1 MSQRSNIVSA
11 GIFQPILSLT
21 LMCDSVVLDPNNPLL
36 VAIVGP
42 GPCILN
48 IDPASLGLTQPRPTR
63 AQLATMVACALECA
77 QDSDATRLLPPVCEG
92 VDAVQLV
99 ACYFLWSMEHPFPI
113 YRLITNPLNVSG
125 TRSKEALEQQ
135 LPLIKLLCIAH
146 RAVPRS
152 SALWCNPCPWC
163 MTLPLC
169 T

>member
-48 IDPASLGLTQPRPTR
+48 IDPAPLGLTQPRPTR

-77 QDSDATRLLPPVCEG
+77 QDSDALRLLPPECEG
-92 VDAVQLV
+92 VAAVQLV
-99 ACYFLWSMEHPFPI
+99 AVYFFWSMERPFPV
-113 YRLITNPLNVSG
+113 YRFVTNPLNVSG
-125 TRSKEALEQQ
+125 TRTVESLEHQ

-146 RAVPRS
+146 RAIPRS
-152 SALWCNPCPWC
+152 SALWYPP
-163 MTLPLC
+163 
-169 T
+169 